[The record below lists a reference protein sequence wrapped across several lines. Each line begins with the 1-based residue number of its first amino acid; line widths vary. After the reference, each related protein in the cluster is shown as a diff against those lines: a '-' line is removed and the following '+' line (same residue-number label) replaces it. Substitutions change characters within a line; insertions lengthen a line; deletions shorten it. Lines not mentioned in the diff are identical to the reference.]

1 MSKLDPVRISLIAG
15 IIDGICEEM
24 GSVLQFSALA
34 ANIKDRRDFSAAIF
48 DAGGCMVGMGTH
60 LPVHLGA
67 MPSAVEAAVEKD
79 PVAGDIVILNDPYR
93 GGTHLPDITMVAPA
107 FVDDERV
114 GFVAVR
120 AHHADVGGI
129 AHGSMPL
136 TDSIYAEGLRI
147 PPVLLVERGK
157 VRGDVLELILANV
170 RDPDERRADIQA
182 QIASCVTGVERLVSL
197 AGRWGIDELKRGFA
211 EQLDFA
217 ENLAKG
223 FISTLTLGTF
233 YSETFMENDGY
244 DSSMVPLKGQ
254 LIVDEEKLI
263 VDLTSSADQTR
274 GGINAPR
281 AVTMSALLYAITV
294 AAGGNI
300 RPNAGLLRCI
310 ELITRP
316 GTVVDARMPAA
327 CAGGNVET
335 SQRLVELFFDM
346 LDAAG
351 ADLPAAGQGTMNN
364 ISMGWGSLNYYE
376 TIAGGYGAG
385 LQGDGADATHSHMT
399 NSLNTPIEALEEIYP
414 LRIERYAVREGSGG
428 GGRHRGGDGVIREY
442 RFLEPTVVHLLG
454 ERRLTSPP
462 GGNMGEDG
470 ERGRNLLIRGDGT
483 EEELPLPSKGSFPVE
498 AGDILRIETPGGGG
512 WGWKGSL

>member
-1 MSKLDPVRISLIAG
+1 MINLDPVRISLIAG

-24 GSVLQFSALA
+24 GGALQFSALA

-48 DAGGCMVGMGTH
+48 DSGGCMVGMGTH

-67 MPSAVEAAVEKD
+67 MPSAVEAAVEKK
-79 PVAGDIVILNDPYR
+79 PGVGDVVILNDPYR

-107 FVDDERV
+107 FAANERI

-147 PPVLLVERGK
+147 PPVLIVEKGK
-157 VRGDVLELILANV
+157 VRGDVLELVLANV
-170 RDPDERRADIQA
+170 RDPAERKADIEA
-182 QIASCVTGVERLVSL
+182 QMAACHIGVERLMSL
-197 AGRWGIDELKRGFA
+197 AQRWGIEELRGGFA

-217 ENLAKG
+217 ENLARE
-223 FISTLTLGTF
+223 FILTFNRGTF
-233 YSETFMENDGY
+233 YSQTFMEDDGY
-244 DSSMVPLKGQ
+244 DSAMVPLSGK
-254 LIVDEEKLI
+254 LIVDAGKLI
-263 VDLTSSADQTR
+263 ADLTSSAEQTR
-274 GGINAPR
+274 GGINATR
-281 AVTMSALLYAITV
+281 AVTMSALLYAVTV

-310 ELITRP
+310 ELVTRP
-316 GTVVDARMPAA
+316 GTVVDASMPAA

-385 LQGDGADATHSHMT
+385 LQGDGTDATHSHMT

-428 GGRHRGGDGVIREY
+428 SGRHRGGEGVVREY
-442 RFLEPTVVHLLG
+442 RFLAPTVVHLLG

-462 GGNMGEDG
+462 GGNMGENG
-470 ERGRNLLIRGDGT
+470 KQGRNTLIREDGA
-483 EEELPLPSKGSFPVE
+483 EEELASKGSFPVQ

-512 WGWKGSL
+512 WGLKGSFD